1 MKTRI
6 GYVSNSSS
14 SSFCIVGVCID
25 MIDEEEN
32 EEFKKC
38 KPALRKMLLEHDDEY
53 EKEEVDKFSTYELLD
68 YLTQSLSCKEGWK
81 ELFSNS
87 ILNKKTEGKLVT
99 RHGIDKYYNYF
110 FVGFNATDMADKDT
124 LLAYK
129 KRVKEALGKI
139 GFDVDVKQIKM
150 YYDGGMS

>member
-1 MKTRI
+1 MKTRT

-25 MIDEEEN
+25 IVEEEEN

-38 KPALRKMLLEHDDEY
+38 KPALRKMLLEQCNGY
-53 EKEEVDKFSTYELLD
+53 EKKEVDKYSTYELLD
-68 YLTQSLSCKEGWK
+68 YLTQSLSCQEGWK
-81 ELFSNS
+81 ELFENS
-87 ILNKKTEGKLVT
+87 ILSKKTEGKLIT
-99 RHGIDKYYNYF
+99 RHGINRYYNYF
-110 FVGFNATDMADKDT
+110 FIGFNATDMADKDT

-139 GFDVDVKQIKM
+139 GFNVKVNQIKM